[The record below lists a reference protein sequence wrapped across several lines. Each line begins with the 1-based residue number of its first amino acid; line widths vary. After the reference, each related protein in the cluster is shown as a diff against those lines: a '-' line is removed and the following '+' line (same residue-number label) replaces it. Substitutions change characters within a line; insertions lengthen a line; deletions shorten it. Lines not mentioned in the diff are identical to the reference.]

1 MLGIDTNILA
11 YARLSD
17 SCWHAK
23 AAEFLD
29 DLADRQDVVISEHV
43 LLELYLLLRNETII
57 SPPLSAAA
65 AVAEV
70 QVLRTHPHWQLVDA
84 ADVMKN
90 VWPLAA
96 MEGFARRRIVDIR
109 LAKTMQAHG
118 VRDFATTNTKDF
130 EGLGFRRVWNPL
142 QD

>member
-11 YARLSD
+11 YARLAD

-23 AAEFLD
+23 ASRFLNG
-29 DLADRQDVVISEHV
+29 LADRKDVVISEHV
-43 LLELYLLLRNETII
+43 LLELYLLLRNESIL
-57 SPPLSAAA
+57 SPPLSAAD

-70 QVLRTHPHWQLVDA
+70 QVLRVHPHWQLVDA
-84 ADVMKN
+84 ADVMKD
-90 VWPLAA
+90 VWPFAE
-96 MEGFARRRIVDIR
+96 MEGFARRRIVDVR
-109 LAKTMQAHG
+109 LAKTLQAYG
-118 VRDFATTNTKDF
+118 VSDFATANTKDF